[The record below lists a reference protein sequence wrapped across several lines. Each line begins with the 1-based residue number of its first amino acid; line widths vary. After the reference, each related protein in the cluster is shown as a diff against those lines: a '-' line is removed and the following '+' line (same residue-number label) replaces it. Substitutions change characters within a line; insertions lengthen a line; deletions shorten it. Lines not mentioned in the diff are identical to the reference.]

1 MIERSM
7 FSTAHALVEWV
18 VGQRL
23 AIFLLEASVRKSM
36 RP

>member
-7 FSTAHALVEWV
+7 FSTAHALVERV

-23 AIFLLEASVRKSM
+23 AIFLLAASVRKSM